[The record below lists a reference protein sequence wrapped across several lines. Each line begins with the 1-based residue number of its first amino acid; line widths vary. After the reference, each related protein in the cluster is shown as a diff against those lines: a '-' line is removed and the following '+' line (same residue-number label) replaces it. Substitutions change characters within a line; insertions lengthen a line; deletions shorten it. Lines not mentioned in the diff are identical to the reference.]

1 MKCYAQKEISCCSL
15 FPLPLGK
22 SCVSSTGSY
31 KNVSVSFGVVIYGWI
46 MFAQQQISQH
56 ETDRPPLLSLCLLYF
71 LFKTLWCRLPPYGV
85 CCHFYGFFNFV
96 LYEKSLYN
104 DVAQIHQVMKI
115 DVRKQHKVLTYVQLH
130 IQLLKLYILK
140 RIQYIVHLQGR
151 WEVLGPTRE
160 ETS

>member
-56 ETDRPPLLSLCLLYF
+56 ETDRPPSSLSVSSTFSLKHCDVGYRHTAFVATFMVSLTLCF
-71 LFKTLWCRLPPYGV
+71 
-85 CCHFYGFFNFV
+85 
-96 LYEKSLYN
+96 
-104 DVAQIHQVMKI
+104 MKNRCI
-115 DVRKQHKVLTYVQLH
+115 MM
-130 IQLLKLYILK
+130 LLKFIRL
-140 RIQYIVHLQGR
+140 
-151 WEVLGPTRE
+151 
-160 ETS
+160 